1 MQESFRGDETTIS
14 VTGNRTIKIS
24 QRHAR
29 NPIHQKYLCGTY
41 KFPDKIMVW
50 GYFSYHGLGKLIML
64 PNNETVNKESYL

>member
-1 MQESFRGDETTIS
+1 MYCGVDECNITI
-14 VTGNRTIKIS
+14 TGNITGKIK
-24 QRHAR
+24 QRHCHD
-29 NPIHQKYLCGTY
+29 PINQKYLCGTT